1 MHLVFIQV
9 EGIALLTV
17 QIVMLQVKWISWMTG
32 VTMPTIPPE
41 MNFSDIIIPTMD
53 LVRGSFV
60 LEMLLINNKKVR
72 YISKDKRSLEQL
84 LHTEY
89 RVGLYYN
96 RPFPNYFLP
105 LFQGE
110 SWCSSFHT
118 KISFHLYVNEN

>member
-1 MHLVFIQV
+1 
-9 EGIALLTV
+9 
-17 QIVMLQVKWISWMTG
+17 MTG

-72 YISKDKRSLEQL
+72 HIAKDQRSLERL
-84 LHTEY
+84 LRAKH

-96 RPFPNYFLP
+96 RPFPNYFWP
-105 LFQGE
+105 LFQSE

-118 KISFHLYVNEN
+118 KISFYSHTVEN